1 MGCGGSKPK
10 KKAPTSK
17 DYAEAVKGSGGENL
31 VSIKNPEMDKPI
43 TTVEKRAR
51 NQTNI
56 EDFGSDSEEE
66 KKEAPKPNNKPMNK
80 GGPPA
85 FAPPPAVSTAPP
97 VPAGPSKAEM
107 HAAQMAEL
115 KAK

>member
-31 VSIKNPEMDKPI
+31 VSIKNPEMDKPV

-51 NQTNI
+51 N
-56 EDFGSDSEEE
+56 
-66 KKEAPKPNNKPMNK
+66 
-80 GGPPA
+80 
-85 FAPPPAVSTAPP
+85 
-97 VPAGPSKAEM
+97 
-107 HAAQMAEL
+107 
-115 KAK
+115 